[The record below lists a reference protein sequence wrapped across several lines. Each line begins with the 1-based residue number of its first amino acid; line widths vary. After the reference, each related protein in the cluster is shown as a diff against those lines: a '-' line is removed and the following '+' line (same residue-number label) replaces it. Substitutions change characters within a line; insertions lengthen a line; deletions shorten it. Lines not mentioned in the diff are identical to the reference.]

1 MIFFEIN
8 NPGLFF
14 VCVLIFFAAV
24 FLRYL
29 ISAGIFY
36 WYYYRLKSEKFSNK
50 RLSKRGFRKGQLKK
64 EIYWSM
70 WSSVIFGFFGA
81 LTYFLWQKG
90 FTAIYLELDKFGLWY
105 LPVSFILLSLLHETY
120 YYWVHRWMHNPKVF
134 RKIHKVHHDSLVPS
148 PWTAFSFHPWESL
161 LEAIVV
167 PVILLFLPVH
177 PIVIGVYLIFMTL
190 SSVINHLDIEI
201 YPKAF
206 MKSRFGKMFIGA
218 THHHFHH
225 AEFKTNFGLYFTF
238 WDRWMNTESNSKISS
253 E

>member
-1 MIFFEIN
+1 MTLIEIDN
-8 NPGLFF
+8 TGLFLI
-14 VCVLIFFAAV
+14 CALIFFGAV

-36 WYYYRLKSEKFSNK
+36 WYFYQLKSEKYREK
-50 RLSKRGFRKGQLKK
+50 RLSIRPAKKGQFKK

-70 WSSVIFGFFGA
+70 WSSVIFGFFGT
-81 LTYFLWQKG
+81 LIFFLWQKG
-90 FTAIYLELDKFGLWY
+90 LTAIYTDIHQHSLWY
-105 LPVSFILLSLLHETY
+105 LPLSFVVLSVLHETY

-134 RKIHKVHHDSLVPS
+134 RTVHKVHHDSLVPS

-161 LEAIVV
+161 IEAMVV
-167 PVILLFLPVH
+167 PVILIFLPVN
-177 PIVIGVYLIFMTL
+177 ILVIGLYLIFMTL

-201 YPKAF
+201 YPKYF
-206 MKSRFGKMFIGA
+206 MKSSFGKLFIGA

-225 AEFKTNFGLYFTF
+225 AEFKTNYGLYFTF
-238 WDRWMNTESNSKISS
+238 WDRWMDTESKSNISQ